1 MKGNSSSF
9 HTYNWF
15 TLTQESKSESLLSYL
30 IYRNIE
36 PKPVSWVAT
45 KKGDC
50 LQDLKIGPMNHKV
63 NNLSTEPAWKHWLRT
78 YYLNLWW
85 VTHFIEILSIGAWA
99 GKLSS
104 DKKGDS
110 LHA

>member
-63 NNLSTEPAWKHWLRT
+63 NNLSTEPAWKHWLRISESESEST
-78 YYLNLWW
+78 YRKLSLW
-85 VTHFIEILSIGAWA
+85 AWA
-99 GKLSS
+99 GELSR
-104 DKKGDS
+104 DKKGW
-110 LHA
+110 LLA